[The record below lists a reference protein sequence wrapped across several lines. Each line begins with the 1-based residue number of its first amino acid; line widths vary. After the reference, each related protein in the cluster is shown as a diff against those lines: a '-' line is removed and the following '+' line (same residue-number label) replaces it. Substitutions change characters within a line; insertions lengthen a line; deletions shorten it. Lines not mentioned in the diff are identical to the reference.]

1 MSVYGYDQAI
11 SQGSAFNNREEE
23 FNDRVRAANSLATE
37 KYNTAVKSQKKNVSD
52 DKTKSRED
60 QALYGVED
68 GKGALTTLVGTG
80 TTLKG
85 IATKGL
91 GQFSKDEISNR
102 GASIQTVFE
111 NIRKGGSA
119 KEPSVLSDDAG
130 DASGGR
136 AAPASAAT
144 AMSDAEKEAA
154 TKKSVLG
161 EGSEADETWN
171 ESSQADRDLLV
182 KNKFPEGA
190 AASAPEPPAGVGQ
203 AAATGAGD
211 VGSAGAEVEGAGA
224 AAFKEQESSGVGTT
238 ILKTTL
244 EKIGVGKVFGDAS
257 TVAGAKAADAGLT
270 AVSEVAGK
278 AAGEVGGFIDIGE
291 GFDNLENNKSFF
303 AGQTTGDKW
312 QEAGAVTDLVGTVF
326 PPLELL
332 GGAMSLIG
340 GIMDAKDAIVADSK
354 KKKDDAAPVTAPTPQ
369 KIQVSPAFSSLGLI
383 ASRPIS
389 AKSAILGSSSF

>member
-1 MSVYGYDQAI
+1 M
-11 SQGSAFNNREEE
+11 
-23 FNDRVRAANSLATE
+23 
-37 KYNTAVKSQKKNVSD
+37 
-52 DKTKSRED
+52 
-60 QALYGVED
+60 ED

-190 AASAPEPPAGVGQ
+190 SAAPEPPAGVGQ

-211 VGSAGAEVEGAGA
+211 VGKAAEAEGAGA

-291 GFDNLENNKSFF
+291 GFDNLSNNKSFF